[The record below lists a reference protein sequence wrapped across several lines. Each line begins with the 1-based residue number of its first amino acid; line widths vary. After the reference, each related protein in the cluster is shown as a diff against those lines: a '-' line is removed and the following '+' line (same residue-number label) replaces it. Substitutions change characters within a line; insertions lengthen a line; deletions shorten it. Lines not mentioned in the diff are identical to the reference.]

1 MDQSNGGPLSNGP
14 MSNGPMSNG
23 PMSNMSANLS
33 ENGFGQRN
41 RRLEDW
47 QLPTILYFLA
57 FHKKRFR
64 FPRIRLT
71 DLERVLDNPDTGVL
85 RDILARILRVMR
97 GGDPNVTMQNAEQQL
112 ALYFQEKR
120 PQIAKQLSASKLD
133 DLGFESKTRLLK
145 KVIDYLNDDL
155 IPNWEMEMRYDSQQQ
170 DDCGAINC
178 GADRRNRRH
187 FYLDDHRLYRQR
199 FDLDDSIGGGGGG
212 SSGGPCSVGS
222 VGSGCGG
229 GASPPASQQAY
240 EMVVGPCAEDWEKF
254 TNDMLASKN
263 ENERDLGGFLQ
274 HPMSPMYNQ
283 HYHQQQL
290 PYQQHHQTLHH
301 QQYPDYYSQQSVSC
315 YPGSRSDLPDL
326 SQQFG
331 PSDCFAPASN
341 TRPSYPHQPATCQA
355 LHPQHHQSSPQLY
368 YPNPSGAPAVRV
380 FTSHMANDCAR
391 QCLSSPSLKPDKWHQ
406 ACVERMTSQ
415 QQAPVVTPE
424 QLRKR
429 EEKIQRI
436 KQIGQSVGLSA
447 AAAAVEQPPPPPLH
461 SAVSSAAQSG
471 AAAAAAAAA
480 VA

>member
-71 DLERVLDNPDTGVL
+71 DLERVLDNPDAGVL

-229 GASPPASQQAY
+229 GASPP
-240 EMVVGPCAEDWEKF
+240 
-254 TNDMLASKN
+254 
-263 ENERDLGGFLQ
+263 
-274 HPMSPMYNQ
+274 
-283 HYHQQQL
+283 
-290 PYQQHHQTLHH
+290 
-301 QQYPDYYSQQSVSC
+301 
-315 YPGSRSDLPDL
+315 
-326 SQQFG
+326 
-331 PSDCFAPASN
+331 
-341 TRPSYPHQPATCQA
+341 
-355 LHPQHHQSSPQLY
+355 
-368 YPNPSGAPAVRV
+368 
-380 FTSHMANDCAR
+380 
-391 QCLSSPSLKPDKWHQ
+391 
-406 ACVERMTSQ
+406 
-415 QQAPVVTPE
+415 
-424 QLRKR
+424 
-429 EEKIQRI
+429 
-436 KQIGQSVGLSA
+436 
-447 AAAAVEQPPPPPLH
+447 
-461 SAVSSAAQSG
+461 
-471 AAAAAAAAA
+471 
-480 VA
+480 